1 MSTATIDS
9 NITGLRYAEEE
20 TLKVLP
26 ASPVWYQADPNGYDD
41 FGGETKL
48 IARNPINPSRQRKK
62 GVITDLDAK
71 GGFGQ
76 DWTQTNSMRLM
87 QGFFFASLREKTT
100 NLPMNDSALD
110 VAAVGT
116 LTAVTIANNDTV
128 TLGAKTYTFKTALTP
143 TANEVLIG
151 GSVSDSLDNLIA
163 AITAGAGSGTLYAA
177 GTTINLQATAAAGAG
192 DTVVATALI
201 AGVAGNSI
209 ASTASLTSGS
219 WGASTLTGGADNNTA
234 TITAVNGGTKTIS
247 IDSTGASYLASD
259 LVKAS
264 GFLEAANNGL
274 KTVASSTASTVV
286 VAETMATETT
296 PATAKIQ
303 KVGYQFAASVAT
315 IDVSGSYPKLVRASG
330 AKDFTTFGLI
340 PGEWVYIGGDSV
352 ASAFAVAANNGFAR
366 VKSVAATYIEFDET
380 FATMATDAGT
390 GKTIQLFYGNVLKNE
405 SDPDLIIR
413 RSYNLERTIGEDDD
427 GTMSEYLVGAV
438 ANELAIQIKQADKL
452 MVNCNFMACDHEQ
465 RDGATGVKAGSR
477 PTLETSDAFN
487 TSSDFTHIKMFSVVE
502 GQANV
507 TPLFAYLTD
516 MTVNIKNG
524 VNPLKAVGTL
534 GAFEMSSGTFEVG
547 GQVTAYFADVA
558 AASAV
563 RNNEDVALV
572 MALAKNNA
580 GFVLDTPLLA
590 LGDGRLKVEQDK
602 PITIPLKTDAAECA
616 AGYTL
621 LLNEFPY
628 LPSVAQ

>member
-1 MSTATIDS
+1 MSDTIDS
-9 NITGLRYAEEE
+9 NITGLRFAEEE
-20 TLKVLP
+20 SLKVLP
-26 ASPVWYQADPNGYDD
+26 ASPIWYQCDPNGYDD

-76 DWTQTNSMRLM
+76 DWTQTNSIRLM
-87 QGFFFASLREKTT
+87 QGFFFASLREKLT

-110 VAAVGT
+110 VAATGT
-116 LTAVTIANNDTV
+116 LTAATIANNDTV
-128 TLGAKTYTFKTALTP
+128 SVGGKTYTFKTALTP
-143 TANEVLIG
+143 TANEVLLG

-177 GTTINLQATAAAGAG
+177 ATTVNLNVTAAAGAG
-192 DTVVATALI
+192 DTLVATALV
-201 AGVAGNSI
+201 AGAAGNSI

-219 WGASTLTGGADNNTA
+219 WGAATLTGGSDNSTA
-234 TITAVNGGTKTIS
+234 TISSVVSGSKTINL
-247 IDSTGASYLASD
+247 DSTGAGYLASD
-259 LVKAS
+259 LIKAS
-264 GFLEAANNGL
+264 GFTEAGNNGL
-274 KTVASSTASTVV
+274 KTVASSTAITVV
-286 VAETMATETT
+286 VAETMVSETA

-303 KVGYQFAASVAT
+303 KVGYQFGTGVAT
-315 IDVSGSYPKLVRASG
+315 IDVSNTYPRLVRSSG

-340 PGEWVYIGGDSV
+340 QGEWVFIGGD
-352 ASAFAVAANNGFAR
+352 ASGSSFATAANNGYAR
-366 VKSVAATYIEFDET
+366 VRAVAASYIEFDAT
-380 FATMATDAGT
+380 FGDMVADSGT

-405 SDPDLIIR
+405 SESNLIVR
-413 RSYNLERTIGEDDD
+413 RSYNLERTIGEDND
-427 GTMSEYLVGAV
+427 GVMSEYLVGAV
-438 ANELAIQIKQADKL
+438 PNELAIQIKQADKL
-452 MVNCNFMACDHEQ
+452 MVNASFVACDHEQ

-477 PTLETSDAFN
+477 PTLETTDAFN
-487 TSSDFTHIKMFSVVE
+487 TSSDFSHIKMFSVVDGE
-502 GQANV
+502 TNSA
-507 TPLFAYLTD
+507 PLFAYLTD

-524 VNPLKAVGTL
+524 VSPLKAVGTL
-534 GAFEMSSGTFEVG
+534 GAFEMSSGTFEVS
-547 GQVTAYFADVA
+547 GQLTAYFADVA
-558 AASAV
+558 AVSAV
-563 RNNEDVALV
+563 RNNEDIALV
-572 MALAKNNA
+572 MAIAKNNA

>member
-1 MSTATIDS
+1 MSNTIDS
-9 NITGLRYAEEE
+9 NITGLRYAEEAS
-20 TLKVLP
+20 LKVLP
-26 ASPVWYQADPNGYDD
+26 VAPVWHQLDPNGYDD

-76 DWTQTNSMRLM
+76 DFTQSNSTRLM
-87 QGFFFASLREKTT
+87 QGFFFASLREKLT

-110 VAAVGT
+110 VAATGT
-116 LTAVTIANNDTV
+116 LTAATIANNDTV
-128 TLGAKTYTFKTALTP
+128 SVGGKTYTFKTALTP
-143 TANEVLIG
+143 TANEVLLG
-151 GSVSDSLDNLIA
+151 GTTSDSLDNLIA
-163 AITAGAGSGTLYAA
+163 AITLGAGSGTLYAA
-177 GTTINLQATAAAGAG
+177 ATTVNLNVTAAAGAG
-192 DTVVATALI
+192 DTMVATALV
-201 AGVAGNSI
+201 AGTAGNSI

-219 WGASTLTGGADNNTA
+219 WGAATLAGGSDNSTA
-234 TITAVNGGTKTIS
+234 TISSVVSGSKTINL
-247 IDSTGASYLASD
+247 DSTGAGYLASD
-259 LVKAS
+259 LIKAS
-264 GFLEAANNGL
+264 GFTEAGNNGL
-274 KTVASSTASTVV
+274 KTVASSTASAVV
-286 VAETMATETT
+286 VTETMVSETA

-303 KVGYQFAASVAT
+303 KVGYQFGTGVAT
-315 IDVSGSYPKLVRASG
+315 IDVSGTYPRLVRASG

-340 PGEWVYIGGDSV
+340 AGEWVFIGGDATGS
-352 ASAFAVAANNGFAR
+352 SFANAVNNGFAR
-366 VKSVAATYIEFDET
+366 VRAVAATYIEFDQT
-380 FATMATDAGT
+380 FSDMIADSGT
-390 GKTIQLFYGNVLKNE
+390 GKTVQLFYGNVLKNE
-405 SDPDLIIR
+405 SDPALIVR
-413 RSYNLERTIGEDDD
+413 RSYNLERTIGEDDT

-438 ANELAIQIKQADKL
+438 PNELSVQIKQADKL
-452 MVNCNFMACDHEQ
+452 MINANFMACDHEQ

-477 PTLETSDAFN
+477 PTLETTDAFN
-487 TSSDFTHIKMFSVVE
+487 TSSDFSHIKMFSVVDGE
-502 GQANV
+502 TNS

-516 MTVNIKNG
+516 MTVSIKNG

-534 GAFEMSSGTFEVG
+534 GAFEMSSGTFEVS
-547 GQVTAYFADVA
+547 GQLTAYFADVA
-558 AASAV
+558 AVSAV
-563 RNNEDVALV
+563 RNNEDIALV
-572 MALAKNNA
+572 MAIAKNNA